1 VIDSDNKQSKCKP
14 ESRFFTLSWM
24 FLQCIILANC
34 NASMKLGITGIYLQ
48 QKTQNDL
55 ARADAHKQIFN
66 NGLDAI
72 FSSVA
77 DTFLSG
83 VDAGNL
89 HG

>member
-1 VIDSDNKQSKCKP
+1 
-14 ESRFFTLSWM
+14 M